1 MSPLRPRPWQTAAL
15 LPLILSLSL
24 SLTLAGSAAPAHG
37 ATPAASPQHSPTTA
51 RAASATS
58 ATAQAGSAVD
68 PAAAPAAPAAPAQ
81 PDPGGEQAPP
91 ATQDLEAYLE
101 AQGLGQA
108 HRDGQVTVVG
118 SLEEARSS
126 QAQTSHLVISDG
138 VSHVAFTRNL
148 SAQDGADTTVEIGG
162 ATYGATFT
170 EVVPLIAL
178 DTGADAAQ
186 ALNRA
191 IELAAAKGAGV
202 RLGAGQRYALRAGV
216 TLPDEVPFLDGAGA
230 VLDVAIPG
238 GTKEAPV
245 NALTLATGSSG
256 TSMTNLTLDLS
267 GSPLTRGI
275 HGDAI
280 SDTTISGIRILG
292 STYLG
297 ISLAADAGPLRG
309 NTIRGNRIQ
318 GPIGTP
324 ELKGQTTAIQVTSA
338 RQDPDDR
345 FAGSASPVW
354 DRYTTDGTT
363 SPNRYE
369 NSRLTITGNVIEG
382 GYYGIGLFG
391 VSDSTISRN
400 TVGSTV
406 RSISMQDRS
415 CRNTVE
421 ANYLS
426 DSKSSSVH
434 LAYGS
439 DSNTVVGN
447 TVVTHRATGQGLLQ
461 AYQSSQSNTFSG
473 NRVSVVG
480 PTRPSWVLYAA
491 TGSNATTFTGNVVD
505 GSANHAFI
513 AVESIWDGTSAASN
527 LPAGVKRN
535 PWSYMHQGKL
545 PSPVDRNPVAYHG
558 GRGDLEGVSVQ
569 GNILV
574 DSGRSMPLVYAGAE
588 ASRGRHGKE
597 SLVGNITGLRVSGN
611 SVVGGAAQQV
621 VTHEGTVAGTGTG
634 RVSGDLSVGT
644 THTGPRALS
653 GGEGNDAFAIDSP
666 QDTITDAGGTDTAY
680 STFSTAVPRG
690 IESLSLLGGGP
701 LEAAGDEGANTL
713 TGNPGDNTLRGG
725 GGDDVLR
732 GGEGSDTLNGGAGAD
747 TFAFDA
753 ILTVEGPKAADR
765 GADTITDFTPGQDRI
780 ALSTTVFGELEGQWF
795 AQAGATT
802 LATRVIQDEGTLY
815 LDPDGSGGAYQ
826 PVAFARLSGGGAL
839 SAGDF
844 DVVP

>member
-15 LPLILSLSL
+15 LPLTLSLSL
-24 SLTLAGSAAPAHG
+24 SLALAGSAAPAHG
-37 ATPAASPQHSPTTA
+37 AAPAASPQHSPITA
-51 RAASATS
+51 GAASPAM
-58 ATAQAGSAVD
+58 QAGTAVG

-108 HRDGQVTVVG
+108 HGEGRVTVVG

-126 QAQTSHLVISDG
+126 QARTSHVVISDG
-138 VSHVAFTRNL
+138 VSHVAFTRDL

-162 ATYGATFT
+162 TTYGATFT

-178 DTGADAAQ
+178 DTGDDAAQ
-186 ALNRA
+186 GLSRA
-191 IELAAAKGAGV
+191 IELAAAKGVGV
-202 RLGAGQRYALRAGV
+202 RLGAGQRYALRTGV
-216 TLPDEVPFLDGAGA
+216 SLPDEVPFLDGAGA

-256 TSMTNLTLDLS
+256 TTLTNLTLDLS
-267 GSPLTRGI
+267 GSPLTRGV

-280 SDTTISGIRILG
+280 SETTISGIRILG

-318 GPIGTP
+318 GPLGTP
-324 ELKGQTTAIQVTSA
+324 ELKGAATAIQVTSA

-345 FAGSASPVW
+345 FAGSASPIW

-400 TVGSTV
+400 TVGSTM
-406 RSISMQDRS
+406 RSISIQDRS

-491 TGSNATTFTGNVVD
+491 TGSSAATFTGNVVD

-535 PWSYMHQGKL
+535 PWSYMHRGKL

-611 SVVGGAAQQV
+611 TVVGGTAQQV
-621 VTHEGTVAGTGTG
+621 VTHEGTVAGAGTG

-653 GGEGNDAFAIDSP
+653 GGEGDDVFAIDSP

-680 STFSTAVPRG
+680 STFSTTVPRG
-690 IESLSLLGGGP
+690 IESLSLLGDSP
-701 LEAAGDEGANTL
+701 LEATGDEGANTL

-732 GGEGSDTLNGGAGAD
+732 GREGSDTLTGGAGAD

-753 ILTVEGPKAADR
+753 ILTVDAPRAVDR
-765 GADTITDFTPGQDRI
+765 GTDTITDFTPGQDRI

-795 AQAGATT
+795 AQAGTATP
-802 LATRVIQDEGTLY
+802 ATRVIQDGDTLL

-826 PVAFARLSGGGAL
+826 PVAFARLSGGGTL